1 MSGINLPLWSTGQNA
16 SPHEG
21 ERVICC
27 LSCVV
32 NCEKSLLSV
41 ICCKSSSTVPSS
53 YQQIALLTGV
63 VCMQKLD
70 PGAAVALGAPL
81 LVRMFVPLWVVNA
94 TPLPVAAW
102 VVPIQPP
109 QAPADK
115 DQHSS
120 EALVDPSDSIRL
132 ETLETENVQMPQGTS
147 RR

>member
-1 MSGINLPLWSTGQNA
+1 MLI
-16 SPHEG
+16 
-21 ERVICC
+21 RVAC
-27 LSCVV
+27 L
-32 NCEKSLLSV
+32 
-41 ICCKSSSTVPSS
+41 
-53 YQQIALLTGV
+53 
-63 VCMQKLD
+63 QKLD

-115 DQHSS
+115 DQHQS
-120 EALVDPSDSIRL
+120 EGLVDPSDSIRL

-147 RR
+147 RRFAPDLTL